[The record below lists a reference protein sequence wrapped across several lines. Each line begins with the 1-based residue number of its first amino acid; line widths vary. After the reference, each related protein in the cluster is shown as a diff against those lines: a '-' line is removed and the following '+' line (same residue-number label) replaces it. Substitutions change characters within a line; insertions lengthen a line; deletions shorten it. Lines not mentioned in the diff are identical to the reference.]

1 MTTRGAK
8 KRTGYGP
15 QQPVGN
21 RGIPTGHEGV
31 AGSKMLEPLPT
42 YVKAD
47 NEKVITDSNGS
58 YVVLGR
64 DRPGSR
70 ISGYGHEHGSARVDI
85 VVGRVSADNIGA
97 VNDMGERMYVDNS
110 FEKDAARI
118 YVSAKANIDDYF
130 KLRPGRVGMSRCR
143 SGIGIKADAVRI
155 IGREGIKLVTRP
167 EHTNSQGG
175 KIERVGGIDLIAGND
190 PRDLQPLVK
199 GNNMRDAIE
208 NLAAWVGKLNG
219 IIDGLLLEQMQL
231 NSAIALHTHIGVGIG
246 NMGGPVVVQSAPS
259 AEIGGV
265 APKVV
270 INQVMH
276 GVVALKSHRT
286 NGEFFKLNYCKPFG
300 RKFIC
305 SRHNNTN

>member
-15 QQPVGN
+15 QQPIGN
-21 RGIPTGHEGV
+21 KGISVGHEGV
-31 AGSKMLEPLPT
+31 AGSKMLEPHPV
-42 YVKAD
+42 YIKAD
-47 NEKVITDSNGS
+47 NEKVIADNNGAS
-58 YVVLGR
+58 IVLGR

-85 VVGRVSADNIGA
+85 VVGRVSADDIGA
-97 VNDMGERMYVDNS
+97 VNETGEKMYVDPS

-167 EHTNSQGG
+167 EALNSQGG
-175 KIERVGGIDLIAGND
+175 KIEVVGGIDLIAGND
-190 PRDLQPLVK
+190 DRDMQPLIK
-199 GNNMRDAIE
+199 GNNMREAIE

-219 IIDGLLLEQMQL
+219 IVDGLLLEQMQL
-231 NSAIALHTHIGVGIG
+231 NTAIALHTHQGALL
-246 NMGGPVVVQSAPS
+246 APIPIPIQTTPS
-259 AEIGGV
+259 LELAAL
-265 APKVV
+265 APKVA
-270 INQVMH
+270 INQTLH
-276 GVVALKSHRT
+276 GVIALKSHRI

-300 RKFIC
+300 RKYIC

>member
-15 QQPVGN
+15 QQSIGN
-21 RGIPTGHEGV
+21 KGISIGHEGV
-31 AGSKMLEPLPT
+31 AGSKMLEPIPK
-42 YVKAD
+42 YIKAD
-47 NEKVITDSNGS
+47 NEKVIADNNGS

-85 VVGRVSADNIGA
+85 VVGRVSADDIGT
-97 VNDMGERMYVDNS
+97 VNEKGEQMYVDNS

-118 YVSAKANIDDYF
+118 YVSAKANIDDYLN
-130 KLRPGRVGMSRCR
+130 LRPGRVGMSRCK

-155 IGREGIKLVTRP
+155 MGREGIKLVTRP
-167 EHTNSQGG
+167 EALNSQGG
-175 KIERVGGIDLIAGND
+175 KIEVVGGIDLIAGND
-190 PRDLQPLVK
+190 DRDMQPIVK
-199 GNNMRDAIE
+199 GSNMREAIE

-219 IIDGLLLEQMQL
+219 IVDGLLLEQMQL
-231 NSAIALHTHIGVGIG
+231 NAALVAHTHIGIG
-246 NMGGPVVVQSAPS
+246 NMGAPVITAPS
-259 AEIGGV
+259 IEIAAV
-265 APKVV
+265 APKVA
-270 INQVMH
+270 INQVLH
-276 GVVALKSHRT
+276 GVIALKCHRV

-300 RKFIC
+300 KKYIC

>member
-1 MTTRGAK
+1 MTTRGAT
-8 KRTGYGP
+8 KRIGYGP
-15 QQPVGN
+15 QQSMGA
-21 RGIPTGHEGV
+21 RGISTGHEGV
-31 AGSKMLEPLPT
+31 AGSKMLEPIPV
-42 YVKAD
+42 YIKAD
-47 NEKVITDSNGS
+47 NEKIITDSNGS

-85 VVGRVSADNIGA
+85 VVGRVSADNIGT
-97 VNDMGERMYVDNS
+97 VNDMGEKMYVDNS

-167 EHTNSQGG
+167 EPLNSQGG
-175 KIERVGGIDLIAGND
+175 KIERVSGIDLIAGND
-190 PRDLQPLVK
+190 DRDMQPLVK
-199 GNNMRDAIE
+199 GNNMKEAIM
-208 NLAAWVGKLNG
+208 NLAVWVGQLNG
-219 IIDGLLLEQMQL
+219 LVDGLLLEQMQL
-231 NSAIALHTHIGVGIG
+231 NTAIATHTHMGVAFTSW
-246 NMGGPVVVQSAPS
+246 GPAPLKIAPS
-259 AEIGGV
+259 IEIAAV
-265 APKVV
+265 SPKVA
-270 INQVMH
+270 INQTMH
-276 GVVALKSHRT
+276 GVVALKSHRI

-300 RKFIC
+300 NKYIC

>member
-1 MTTRGAK
+1 MVRNNQWATGA
-8 KRTGYGP
+8 Y
-15 QQPVGN
+15 
-21 RGIPTGHEGV
+21 
-31 AGSKMLEPLPT
+31 PLVTKGLP
-42 YVKAD
+42 APRC

>member
-15 QQPVGN
+15 QQPIGN
-21 RGIPTGHEGV
+21 KGISVGHEGV
-31 AGSKMLEPLPT
+31 AGSKMLEPRPV
-42 YVKAD
+42 YIKAD
-47 NEKVITDSNGS
+47 NEKVIADNNGAS
-58 YVVLGR
+58 IVLGR

-85 VVGRVSADNIGA
+85 VVGRVSADDIGA
-97 VNDMGERMYVDNS
+97 VNETGEKMYVDPS

-167 EHTNSQGG
+167 EALNSQGG
-175 KIERVGGIDLIAGND
+175 KIEVVGGIDLIAGND
-190 PRDLQPLVK
+190 DRDMQPLIK
-199 GNNMRDAIE
+199 GNNMREAIE

-219 IIDGLLLEQMQL
+219 IVDGLLLEQMQL
-231 NSAIALHTHIGVGIG
+231 NTAIALHTHQGALL
-246 NMGGPVVVQSAPS
+246 APIPIPIQTTPS
-259 AEIGGV
+259 LELAAL
-265 APKVV
+265 APKVA
-270 INQVMH
+270 INQTLH
-276 GVVALKSHRT
+276 GVIALKSHRI

-300 RKFIC
+300 RKYIC